1 MKLLSKII
9 EFAKQRTI
17 CKTAHYP
24 FDCQTLAKALSLLFS
39 RWSKCGRITI
49 SFRLRT
55 HFKALIYCM
64 LCYRCGRVVDFF
76 DIACARTCDRVRACV
91 CEIIWLFAISF
102 LLRHILQLRHNRVG
116 E

>member
-17 CKTAHYP
+17 HLTVKHLQRPCFCY
-24 FDCQTLAKALSLLFS
+24 SVG
-39 RWSKCGRITI
+39 GRITI

-64 LCYRCGRVVDFF
+64 LCYRCGRVVEFF
-76 DIACARTCDRVRACV
+76 DIACARTCDRVRVCV
-91 CEIIWLFAISF
+91 CEIIRF
-102 LLRHILQLRHNRVG
+102 LTLSAPMDFH
-116 E
+116 

>member
-24 FDCQTLAKALSLLFS
+24 FDFKTLAKALFLLFS

-64 LCYRCGRVVDFF
+64 LCYRCGRVVEFF
-76 DIACARTCDRVRACV
+76 DIACARTCDRVRVCV
-91 CEIIWLFAISF
+91 CEIIRF
-102 LLRHILQLRHNRVG
+102 LTLSAPMDFH
-116 E
+116 